1 MANFEVDL
9 RSRTCLQRCH
19 EKEVGANDVDH
30 RLDERGVGGRMGGG
44 GVGGGVGGK
53 MGGKVGGGVGG
64 RMGGGGVGGGVGGAN
79 PISIET
85 SSILENLNI

>member
-19 EKEVGANDVDH
+19 EKEVDANDVDH
-30 RLDERGVGGRMGGG
+30 RLDERGVGG
-44 GVGGGVGGK
+44 GVGGR
-53 MGGKVGGGVGG
+53 VGG
-64 RMGGGGVGGGVGGAN
+64 RMGGGGVGGGMGGAN